1 MKVSEIRELSEKEIQ
16 EKLVAEVDQLNRMK
30 INHTINPL
38 ENPNVIKEARKTI
51 AQLNTVIRE
60 RELNK

>member
-16 EKLVAEVDQLNRMK
+16 EKLVTEVDQLNRMK

>member
-38 ENPNVIKEARKTI
+38 ENPNVIKEARKSI